1 MIARIAQ
8 RRFSEMENSLEKYNL
23 QMCAST
29 ANPTDQRRAMPSNKV
44 LLPHLPRV
52 KPLPLQPRALR
63 TSFCAPAF
71 MPSLTSDVALRV
83 GQSVCRD
90 RVSRRKRELGKHFFF
105 SCKRFTWSGPLR
117 KLWALR
123 WALSFSG
130 TEWELGTRTCTG
142 TGSAP
147 SSFSA
152 ASACPA
158 PVGCPAPRCVPG
170 RRSWSLTK

>member
-71 MPSLTSDVALRV
+71 MPSLTSDGR
-83 GQSVCRD
+83 G
-90 RVSRRKRELGKHFFF
+90 
-105 SCKRFTWSGPLR
+105 
-117 KLWALR
+117 
-123 WALSFSG
+123 
-130 TEWELGTRTCTG
+130 
-142 TGSAP
+142 
-147 SSFSA
+147 
-152 ASACPA
+152 
-158 PVGCPAPRCVPG
+158 APRGAECLQGSSVEE
-170 RRSWSLTK
+170 KA